1 MGAVAAIIQ
10 QIHHLV
16 EVHLVVLVLIIM
28 MSGIQEH
35 SILLP
40 IVGQEPSIRVEGVM
54 LGPGVSQIL
63 VAVEVVALVVLML
76 LMQLTITVLL
86 VLPAEQTLYELAHL

>member
-1 MGAVAAIIQ
+1 MVE
-10 QIHHLV
+10 LV
-16 EVHLVVLVLIIM
+16 VEVMQVHLVVLVLIIM

-40 IVGQEPSIRVEGVM
+40 IVGQEPSIRVEVVM
-54 LGPGVSQIL
+54 LGPVVSQIL